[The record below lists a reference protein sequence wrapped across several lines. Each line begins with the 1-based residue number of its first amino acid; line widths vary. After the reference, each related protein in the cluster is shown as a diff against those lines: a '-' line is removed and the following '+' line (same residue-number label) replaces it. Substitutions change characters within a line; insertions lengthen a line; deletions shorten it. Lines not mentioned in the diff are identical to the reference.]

1 MHLFHT
7 SLKQVLPRTLLYYI
21 LYVVLYELTYNNIY
35 SIEKLLLEVKAF
47 WLLYLAFV
55 SIFRQRRWII
65 TIAITMVIK
74 YWIEMLTRTVN
85 EMEIQSKHNKF
96 FWVTVT
102 KVCAGNYSHFF
113 CVLWRDS
120 VFFSFSLYFSIFT
133 ILGQQLSTFAVM
145 LM

>member
-7 SLKQVLPRTLLYYI
+7 SLKQVLQRTLLYYI

-35 SIEKLLLEVKAF
+35 NIEKLLLEVKAF

-65 TIAITMVIK
+65 TIAITIVIK

-113 CVLWRDS
+113 LCFMARFS
-120 VFFSFSLYFSIFT
+120 FFSLFHYTSLFSPF
-133 ILGQQLSTFAVM
+133 
-145 LM
+145 